1 VLARVADEE
10 SCMRLDDLTIALRP
24 RAAWEATDLGIALVR
39 THARRIWLAWVIVTL
54 PVFAALNLA
63 AGLAH
68 VAWLAA
74 LLLWWLKPVFDR
86 IVLFVLS
93 RAVFGEVPRL
103 RDTLHAQ
110 RTWGWPAIAPWLLWR
125 RFHPGRAMLL
135 AVDLLEGVGGAQR
148 GERVRV
154 LGRGGGSPSVML
166 TFICANLE
174 AMLSVSIVLLALM
187 FVPVEFLS
195 ESARALWQTLIES
208 PPAWAQLLLNACGWV
223 AMTIVEP
230 FYIGAGFGLY
240 LNRRMQ
246 LEGWDIELAFRRI
259 AARLSR
265 GFAAAVLAL
274 AFLPLQ
280 APLHAAEPQPVS
292 AQESVQAA
300 TPAKTDDDDVHK
312 ETTLPELFGDNY
324 RDDGAAFE
332 AAVRAAYAGDD
343 LSPKTRAWVWKRRI
357 ADAEDPVKR
366 NEFPAWMRWFG
377 SGIGLIARYGLW
389 ILAAVVLGLLLAN
402 HRRWLPWIGDR
413 MAGMRA
419 LDELRTLE
427 IAPVEALPADI
438 PAAVRTLLQQGRTR
452 AALALLY
459 RASLERLA
467 DALGTPLPPGATE
480 SECLRHARALGD
492 ARHLELFARIVRGW
506 QGAAY
511 AQRTPSAPEVEA
523 LLAAWSAHAPEAAA

>member
-1 VLARVADEE
+1 
-10 SCMRLDDLTIALRP
+10 MRLDDLTIALRP

-63 AGLAH
+63 AGLART
-68 VAWLAA
+68 AWLAA
-74 LLLWWLKPVFDR
+74 LVFWWLKPVFDR

-93 RAVFGEVPRL
+93 RAVFGEAPRL
-103 RDTLHAQ
+103 RETLHAQ
-110 RTWGWPAIAPWLLWR
+110 RTWGWRAIAPWLLWR

-154 LGRGGGSPSVML
+154 LGRGGSPTVML

-174 AMLSVSIVLLALM
+174 AMLSVSIVVLALM

-195 ESARALWQTLIES
+195 ESARVLWQTMIET

-223 AMTIVEP
+223 AMAIVEP

-259 AARLSR
+259 AARLSS
-265 GFAAAVLAL
+265 GFAAAAVLAL
-274 AFLPLQ
+274 AVIALQ
-280 APLHAAEPQPVS
+280 APLRAAEPSPTS
-292 AQESVQAA
+292 SPESMQAT
-300 TPAKTDDDDVHK
+300 TPGKTDDDGDVRK
-312 ETTLPELFGDNY
+312 DTTLPELFGANY

-332 AAVRAAYAGDD
+332 AAVRKAYAGDD
-343 LSPKTRAWVWKRRI
+343 LHPTTRAWVWKRRTP
-357 ADAEDPVKR
+357 DAEEPVKR
-366 NEFPAWMRWFG
+366 NELPPWMRWFG
-377 SGIGLIARYGLW
+377 GGIGLIARYGLW
-389 ILAAVVLGLLLAN
+389 ILVAVVLGLLLAN
-402 HRRWLPWIGDR
+402 HRRWLPWIGNR
-413 MAGMRA
+413 VASMRA
-419 LDELRTLE
+419 HDEIRTLE
-427 IAPVEALPADI
+427 VAPAEALPGDV
-438 PAAVRTLLQQGRTR
+438 PAAVRALLQQGRTR

-480 SECLRHARALGD
+480 SECLRRARSLGD
-492 ARHLELFARIVRGW
+492 ARHLDLFARVVRGW

-511 AQRTPSAPEVEA
+511 AQRTPSAQEIEA
-523 LLAAWSAHAPEAAA
+523 MLAAWSAHAPEVAE